1 MEKEEEENDKADAVK
16 LEVVLVGGRVS
27 VSLSSECNL
36 EKLKEEL
43 LSMAR
48 LDFFRGSE
56 NAKGEGAEES
66 RAIFRQ
72 IMSENEKASEVVQ
85 EALFLANFR
94 LLNARRKKM
103 TTQFFSGCDFLS
115 RNGMGWGT
123 GSWTARAASAPS
135 EDSDTVAPCARRS
148 TLAPGKK
155 KH

>member
-16 LEVVLVGGRVS
+16 LEVVLVGGRAS

-85 EALFLANFR
+85 EALFF
-94 LLNARRKKM
+94 
-103 TTQFFSGCDFLS
+103 G
-115 RNGMGWGT
+115 
-123 GSWTARAASAPS
+123 
-135 EDSDTVAPCARRS
+135 
-148 TLAPGKK
+148 
-155 KH
+155 

>member
-1 MEKEEEENDKADAVK
+1 MEKEEENDKADAVK
-16 LEVVLVGGRVS
+16 LKVVLVGGRAS

-56 NAKGEGAEES
+56 NAKGEGEEES

-85 EALFLANFR
+85 EALFWLIF
-94 LLNARRKKM
+94 
-103 TTQFFSGCDFLS
+103 D
-115 RNGMGWGT
+115 
-123 GSWTARAASAPS
+123 
-135 EDSDTVAPCARRS
+135 
-148 TLAPGKK
+148 
-155 KH
+155 H